1 MGNVKK
7 LIFISKGMEEGD
19 AAAYIE
25 KMADQLKAD
34 FQKHDLEDF
43 ISSSTANTLSDQWVF
58 FRWPLTRETEEL
70 LDVLKL
76 GHYLLYDNSQGHDPE
91 FISYLE
97 KDTSLICPIDTSRDF
112 RFHIPLLRGSS
123 SSKSEIGRKDL
134 EDVGENLNDMIQ
146 FSLEELQ
153 RVKRLH
159 EKVVPMKNDNFKGVQ
174 ILSKFAAGEGAG
186 GEFFDIV
193 KGDQEVLLLLTNTSS
208 YVASSII
215 LSHFERLRAYHTF
228 GKDRIEHFIGEL
240 SSELKEL
247 ELLDTRN
254 SDSLQIL
261 IAKIDLSKMK
271 IEGFQYG
278 KTEMVSSKGHYLSS
292 NKIPLSKE
300 FLEKAKFGF
309 DLERGE
315 RIVISSPGVR
325 QNCGGFMDSK
335 KYEDFIKERLPLGP
349 RELLNEVYFQLK
361 KSRESDFLQFDASV
375 IYLEVDKNVII
386 EV

>member
-1 MGNVKK
+1 
-7 LIFISKGMEEGD
+7 MEEGD

-25 KMADQLKAD
+25 KMADQLQAN

-43 ISSSTANTLSDQWVF
+43 ISSPTKHSLSEQWVF
-58 FRWPLTRETEEL
+58 FKWPITRETQEL
-70 LDVLKL
+70 IDVLKL
-76 GHYLLYDNSQGHDPE
+76 GHYLLYDNSEGQNKE

-97 KDTSLICPIDTSRDF
+97 KDSSLICPIDTSRDY
-112 RFHIPLLRGSS
+112 RFHIPLLRSALEK
-123 SSKSEIGRKDL
+123 KSEIGKADL
-134 EDVGENLNDMIQ
+134 VEVGENLNRMIQ

-153 RVKRLH
+153 RVKKLH

-193 KGDQEVLLLLTNTSS
+193 KGEQEVLLLLTNTSS

-215 LSHFERLRAYHTF
+215 LSHFEKLRAYQTF
-228 GKDRIEHFIGEL
+228 GKERIKGFVNEL
-240 SSELKEL
+240 SAELKDL
-247 ELLDTRN
+247 ELLDTKN

-261 IAKIDLSKMK
+261 IAKIDLNKMK
-271 IEGFQYG
+271 IEGFQFG
-278 KTEMVSSKGHYLSS
+278 KTELVSSKGHYLSS
-292 NKIPLSKE
+292 NEIPLGKE
-300 FLEKAKFGF
+300 FLDRAEFGF

-315 RIVISSPGVR
+315 RLVISSPGVR
-325 QNCGGFMDSK
+325 KNCGGFMDNK
-335 KYEDFIKERLPLGP
+335 KYEDFVKERLPLGP

-361 KSRESDFLQFDASV
+361 KSRESDFLQYDASV